1 MYVEVAQ
8 SSKPSTRRSKKRN
21 QKSQHLKKTKK
32 LLGCLDERSENG
44 VISESEVT
52 GTVASK
58 FGGPRIA
65 KEHVSDT
72 TNYPTP
78 RPRTRN
84 LKELIAPSTFLEL
97 HIPSTYELLFDYYN
111 FRILV

>member
-1 MYVEVAQ
+1 MNVEVTQ
-8 SSKPSTRRSKKRN
+8 SSKPSTRRSKKKKN

-32 LLGCLDERSENG
+32 LLGENG
-44 VISESEVT
+44 TISESEVT

-65 KEHVSDT
+65 KEHVPDT

-84 LKELIAPSTFLEL
+84 LK
-97 HIPSTYELLFDYYN
+97 
-111 FRILV
+111 